1 MLTST
6 HARTMSRRIRSSADK
21 RLQTKGDPIVYSEP
35 ARLSES
41 TLRRFQYSRA
51 RFAADVLTALIVV
64 LGLLTS
70 ALFFWHIAKLVR

>member
-1 MLTST
+1 M
-6 HARTMSRRIRSSADK
+6 
-21 RLQTKGDPIVYSEP
+21 YSEP